1 MDRQTQSF
9 IVKDRNSRGG
19 HDTLCIG
26 LIAVCEGEEARSARV
41 FRHLAC
47 HALVAVSAP
56 SHLIHEEE
64 NLVQTS
70 DIVQIKLPDI
80 LECS

>member
-1 MDRQTQSF
+1 MK
-9 IVKDRNSRGG
+9 ILKRNSRGW

-26 LIAVCEGEEARSARV
+26 LIAVSEGEEARPAWV
-41 FRHLAC
+41 LRHLPC
-47 HALVAVSAP
+47 HALVAISAP
-56 SHLIHEEE
+56 SHLIHKEE

-70 DIVQIKLPDI
+70 DIVQVKLSDI